1 MDCSRNIFAL
11 HVHVH
16 GGSSHNKGTLT
27 VANKLSSD
35 QDIWDALH
43 SVRNVL
49 RALDGNVVRAH
60 GGTVGAL
67 SFFRAGVAPA
77 WEDAS
82 VANGCI
88 LRVALP
94 APAIV
99 QAFES
104 TALLLNAPIKHVE
117 DLVGTRAVKSR
128 AGEFRIELWSK
139 RRVSEVAS
147 FGAFIAESCGVTVQN
162 ASVQHIPAA

>member
-43 SVRNVL
+43 SARNVL

-60 GGTVGAL
+60 GGTIGAL

-82 VANGCI
+82 VADGTI
-88 LRVALP
+88 LKVALP
-94 APAIV
+94 AQAIV
-99 QAFES
+99 QAFEN
-104 TALLLNAPIKHVE
+104 TVLLLNAPVKHAGS
-117 DLVGTRAVKSR
+117 LVGTRAVKSR
-128 AGEFRIELWSK
+128 AGEFRIELWSE

-147 FGAFIAESCGVTVQN
+147 FSAFIAESCGVTALN
-162 ASVQHIPAA
+162 ASVQHIRAD